1 MCIRDRLR
9 YVGGCVRK
17 VINKEAIDDIDLAT
31 NLKPNEVCEALKKN
45 QIDYYETGIEH
56 GTITALID
64 KQKYEITSL
73 RKDVV
78 TDGRHAK
85 IEFSSNWKEDAERR
99 DFSIN
104 SIYSDKNGN
113 LFDPNNGKKDLEEGL
128 INFIGD
134 TENRI
139 KDYFNSAEI
148 LVNKPSDLENVNDN
162 YYDRVLITGFMKKV
176 PSEIK
181 FKVKEDG
188 FILGPI
194 GSIIH
199 QRLIKKEKFGEAWV
213 DTDLGGVV
221 FGPLDIGD
229 LEKNLLEP
237 ENLVEHMESALELIL
252 EVIEIE
258 EESLNRIN
266 NLIWSLKNLP
276 PGIPIVDEYSSEEE
290 ILENP
295 VMELLLAEME
305 WLGPLWPILTG
316 IDGLDIGNIE
326 SINSEY
332 YSNTG
337 GHEDLIP

>member
-1 MCIRDRLR
+1 MESMMKLLEDLEKSGLLVSKDIKRAMNE
-9 YVGGCVRK
+9 
-17 VINKEAIDDIDLAT
+17 INPAQYTDNHLDLFWSDNPVPFLITKSGISKTISAPHMIIT
-31 NLKPNEVCEALKKN
+31 MLHHLEIKKN
-45 QIDYYETGIEH
+45 YSILLMGAKGGYLS
-56 GTITALID
+56 AL
-64 KQKYEITSL
+64 L
-73 RKDVV
+73 GNLV
-78 TDGRHAK
+78 G
-85 IEFSSNWKEDAERR
+85 
-99 DFSIN
+99 
-104 SIYSDKNGN
+104 KNGKITIIEPHKEVR
-113 LFDPNNGKKDLEEGL
+113 DY
-128 INFIGD
+128 

-199 QRLIKKEKFGEAWV
+199 QRLIKKEKFGDEWV

>member
-1 MCIRDRLR
+1 MFL
-9 YVGGCVRK
+9 
-17 VINKEAIDDIDLAT
+17 N
-31 NLKPNEVCEALKKN
+31 
-45 QIDYYETGIEH
+45 
-56 GTITALID
+56 
-64 KQKYEITSL
+64 
-73 RKDVV
+73 
-78 TDGRHAK
+78 
-85 IEFSSNWKEDAERR
+85 SSN
-99 DFSIN
+99 
-104 SIYSDKNGN
+104 
-113 LFDPNNGKKDLEEGL
+113 DLEHL
-128 INFIGD
+128 D
-134 TENRI
+134 
-139 KDYFNSAEI
+139 
-148 LVNKPSDLENVNDN
+148 DN
-162 YYDRVLITGFMKKV
+162 YFDRVLMTGFVKKI

-188 FILGPI
+188 FILGPV

-199 QRLIKKEKFGEAWV
+199 QRLIKKEKQGDNWI

-221 FGPLDIGD
+221 FGPMDISE
-229 LEKNLLEP
+229 LERNPFEP
-237 ENLVEHMESALELIL
+237 NNLVEHMENALELIL

-276 PGIPIVDEYSSEEE
+276 PEIPIVDEYSTEEE

-316 IDGLDIGNIE
+316 IDGLDISNIE

-332 YSNTG
+332 YSNNG

>member
-1 MCIRDRLR
+1 MESMVKML
-9 YVGGCVRK
+9 
-17 VINKEAIDDIDLAT
+17 E
-31 NLKPNEVCEALKKN
+31 ELKKSGLLVSEEIKRAMMEIN
-45 QIDYYETGIEH
+45 PAQFTDYDLDLFWSDNPVPFLITESGISK
-56 GTITALID
+56 TISAPHMIITMLHHLEIKKNYSILLMGAKGGYLSALLD
-64 KQKYEITSL
+64 NL
-73 RKDVV
+73 V
-78 TDGRHAK
+78 G
-85 IEFSSNWKEDAERR
+85 
-99 DFSIN
+99 
-104 SIYSDKNGN
+104 KNGRVTIIEPHKEVRY
-113 LFDPNNGKKDLEEGL
+113 F
-128 INFIGD
+128 
-134 TENRI
+134 TENKI
-139 KDYFNSAEI
+139 KDYLALGEI
-148 LVNKPSDLENVNDN
+148 LVNKPSDLEKINDN
-162 YYDRVLITGFMKKV
+162 HFDRVLITGFMKKV

-199 QRLIKKEKFGEAWV
+199 QRLIKKEKFGDAWV

-316 IDGLDIGNIE
+316 IEGLDIGNIE

>member
-1 MCIRDRLR
+1 MESMMKLLEDLEKSGLLVSKDIKRAMNE
-9 YVGGCVRK
+9 
-17 VINKEAIDDIDLAT
+17 INPAQFTDHDLDLFWSDNPVPFLITKSGISKTISAPHMIIT
-31 NLKPNEVCEALKKN
+31 MLHHLEIKKN
-45 QIDYYETGIEH
+45 YSILLMGAKGGYLS
-56 GTITALID
+56 AL
-64 KQKYEITSL
+64 L
-73 RKDVV
+73 GNLV
-78 TDGRHAK
+78 G
-85 IEFSSNWKEDAERR
+85 
-99 DFSIN
+99 
-104 SIYSDKNGN
+104 KNGKITIIEPHKEVR
-113 LFDPNNGKKDLEEGL
+113 DY
-128 INFIGD
+128 

-199 QRLIKKEKFGEAWV
+199 QRLIKKEKFGDEWV

>member
-1 MCIRDRLR
+1 MKSMTELLEDLEKSGILISKHIKTAMEEVDPAEFTDYELD
-9 YVGGCVRK
+9 YFWNDKPVPFLTTDSGASKTISAPHMIVTMLHHLEIVKGQSILLMGSKGGYISALLNNLVGENGIITIIEPHEEVRK
-17 VINKEAIDDIDLAT
+17 YTESKINEYLESGKMFL
-31 NLKPNEVCEALKKN
+31 N
-45 QIDYYETGIEH
+45 
-56 GTITALID
+56 
-64 KQKYEITSL
+64 
-73 RKDVV
+73 
-78 TDGRHAK
+78 
-85 IEFSSNWKEDAERR
+85 SSN
-99 DFSIN
+99 
-104 SIYSDKNGN
+104 
-113 LFDPNNGKKDLEEGL
+113 DLEHL
-128 INFIGD
+128 D
-134 TENRI
+134 
-139 KDYFNSAEI
+139 
-148 LVNKPSDLENVNDN
+148 DN
-162 YYDRVLITGFMKKV
+162 YFDRVLMTGFVKKV

-199 QRLIKKEKFGEAWV
+199 QRLIKKEKQGDNWI

-221 FGPLDIGD
+221 FGPMDISE
-229 LEKNLLEP
+229 LERNPFEP
-237 ENLVEHMESALELIL
+237 NNLVEHMENALELIL

-276 PGIPIVDEYSSEEE
+276 PEIPIVDEYSTEEE

-316 IDGLDIGNIE
+316 IDGLDISNVE

-332 YSNTG
+332 YSNNG

>member
-1 MCIRDRLR
+1 MKLLEDLEKSGLLVSKDIKRAMNE
-9 YVGGCVRK
+9 
-17 VINKEAIDDIDLAT
+17 INPAQFTDHDLDLFWSDNPVPFLITKSGISKTISAPHMIIT
-31 NLKPNEVCEALKKN
+31 MLHHLEIKKN
-45 QIDYYETGIEH
+45 YSILLMGAKGGYLS
-56 GTITALID
+56 AL
-64 KQKYEITSL
+64 L
-73 RKDVV
+73 GNLV
-78 TDGRHAK
+78 G
-85 IEFSSNWKEDAERR
+85 
-99 DFSIN
+99 
-104 SIYSDKNGN
+104 KNGKITIIEPHKEVR
-113 LFDPNNGKKDLEEGL
+113 DY
-128 INFIGD
+128 

-199 QRLIKKEKFGEAWV
+199 QRLIKKEKFGDEWV